1 MILFSIKSAAFRIA
15 GGSISKHRWEVC
27 SMKSPW
33 VFQVVSD
40 FRLALVSLLFGL
52 AVVYMFRFLTL
63 TVFQLD
69 IGLLRLPLRPQ

>member
-1 MILFSIKSAAFRIA
+1 
-15 GGSISKHRWEVC
+15 
-27 SMKSPW
+27 MKSPW